1 MIIQTDLFG
10 EPPTPQTKTKA
21 GGKAHKNR
29 VMMYNSMRSS
39 SSQNAYSN
47 ESFGKRR
54 NVKQPR
60 QNPRYIN
67 RLYRAD

>member
-21 GGKAHKNR
+21 WSKAHKKR

-39 SSQNAYSN
+39 SSQTHTQN

-60 QNPRYIN
+60 QNP
-67 RLYRAD
+67 